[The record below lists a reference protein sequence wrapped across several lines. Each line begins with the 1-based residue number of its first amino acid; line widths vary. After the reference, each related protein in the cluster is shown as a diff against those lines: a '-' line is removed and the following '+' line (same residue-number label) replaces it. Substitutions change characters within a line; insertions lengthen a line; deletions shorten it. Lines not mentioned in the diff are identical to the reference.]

1 MRRAT
6 PRCTQARHGL
16 SIRYNE
22 DLDPNE
28 GPGFGCFV
36 TQAILFA
43 IILLLIPVGL
53 FTFGWPMWVLVAL
66 LVVAMI
72 LLFFVSMTSVFLLR
86 VFFAD
91 RRRGRGRQTGVAK
104 APTRVISTDEEE
116 PMTDGRSSDAADGD
130 VFQRAQGP
138 RRALQARHAPRVP
151 DRGGFPKEMRTS
163 SASTASASSAGST

>member
-1 MRRAT
+1 
-6 PRCTQARHGL
+6 L
-16 SIRYNE
+16 SVRYNE

-43 IILLLIPVGL
+43 FILLLIPVGL
-53 FTFGWPMWVLVAL
+53 FTFSWPVWLLATL
-66 LVVAMI
+66 LVIDLV

-104 APTRVISTDEEE
+104 PQTRVIRTEEE
-116 PMTDGRSSDAADGD
+116 PPDD
-130 VFQRAQGP
+130 VP
-138 RRALQARHAPRVP
+138 
-151 DRGGFPKEMRTS
+151 
-163 SASTASASSAGST
+163 

>member
-1 MRRAT
+1 MPETRT
-6 PRCTQARHGL
+6 GL

-43 IILLLIPVGL
+43 VILLLIPVGL
-53 FTFGWPMWVLVAL
+53 FTFGWPVWVLAVL
-66 LVVAMI
+66 LFVDLV

-91 RRRGRGRQTGVAK
+91 RRRGRGRSTGVA
-104 APTRVISTDEEE
+104 
-116 PMTDGRSSDAADGD
+116 
-130 VFQRAQGP
+130 
-138 RRALQARHAPRVP
+138 HAPRTIRTDP
-151 DRGGFPKEMRTS
+151 ADSGEDRRTDDRAGGT
-163 SASTASASSAGST
+163 G